1 MVDQGFWW
9 RRWWRELQN
18 SILILSLVLIGK
30 RVDVVAF
37 LFLMIEDGVGGYS
50 IFLGENDDIILM
62 LLVCMYKTSV
72 LIDKRVDV
80 EKEVDLLYLDKD
92 ECLDG
97 VVG

>member
-1 MVDQGFWW
+1 
-9 RRWWRELQN
+9 
-18 SILILSLVLIGK
+18 
-30 RVDVVAF
+30 
-37 LFLMIEDGVGGYS
+37 
-50 IFLGENDDIILM
+50 M

-72 LIDKRVDV
+72 LIDERVDV